1 MFAAVLRDAWRQYRR
16 RPLAAVITVV
26 VGGLPVFLE
35 PEDPVLA
42 VPLAVILLAAGLL
55 VELFLVSW
63 LAGAID
69 PAPSPT
75 PAEASLAEVE
85 GARPS
90 PVPLQ
95 SPSAQAAA
103 ALATMRRTIGPGV
116 RAGLLRAF
124 YLLGALMVGLLLFG
138 SREGGPLPE
147 SEQTKLAVGLWPL
160 FGVAF
165 AFLAV
170 LMQRVVLGGERRVR
184 QAAGVS
190 HRVASAHFPLCLLI
204 GLLQASGLVLASLV
218 VEFWVL
224 AVLSI
229 LLALADPYLIGMCNA
244 LYLRT
249 RAEQEPVDAGDG
261 SLRPPRR

>member
-42 VPLAVILLAAGLL
+42 VPLAVVLLAAGLL

-75 PAEASLAEVE
+75 P
-85 GARPS
+85 
-90 PVPLQ
+90 
-95 SPSAQAAA
+95 AAA

-249 RAEQEPVDAGDG
+249 RADQEPVDAGDG

>member
-1 MFAAVLRDAWRQYRR
+1 MFVAVLRDAWRQYRR
-16 RPLAAVITVV
+16 RPLAAVLAVV

-35 PEDPVLA
+35 PDEPLVA
-42 VPLAVILLAAGLL
+42 VPLAVVLLAAGLL

-63 LAGAID
+63 LASAID

-75 PAEASLAEVE
+75 P
-85 GARPS
+85 
-90 PVPLQ
+90 
-95 SPSAQAAA
+95 AAA

-124 YLLGALMVGLLLFG
+124 YLLAALTVGLLLFG
-138 SREGGPLPE
+138 SRESGPLPE
-147 SEQTKLAVGLWPL
+147 SEQTKLAIGLWPL
-160 FGVAF
+160 FGFAF

-170 LMQRVVLGGERRVR
+170 LMQRVVLGGERKVR
-184 QAAGVS
+184 QAASVS

-218 VEFWVL
+218 VEFWAL

-229 LLALADPYLIGMCNA
+229 LLALADPYLIGMSNA

-249 RAEQEPVDAGDG
+249 RADQEPVDAGDG

>member
-35 PEDPVLA
+35 PEDPLLA
-42 VPLAVILLAAGLL
+42 VPLAVVLLAAGLL
-55 VELFLVSW
+55 VELFLISW

-75 PAEASLAEVE
+75 P
-85 GARPS
+85 
-90 PVPLQ
+90 
-95 SPSAQAAA
+95 AAA

-204 GLLQASGLVLASLV
+204 GLLQASGLVVASLV
-218 VEFWVL
+218 IEFWVL

>member
-16 RPLAAVITVV
+16 RPLAAANTLA
-26 VGGLPVFLE
+26 VGGLPVFL
-35 PEDPVLA
+35 LG
-42 VPLAVILLAAGLL
+42 AGLL

-69 PAPSPT
+69 PDPP
-75 PAEASLAEVE
+75 PN
-85 GARPS
+85 P
-90 PVPLQ
+90 
-95 SPSAQAAA
+95 AAA

-124 YLLGALMVGLLLFG
+124 YLLLALMVGLTLFG
-138 SREGGPLPE
+138 SRESGPLPE
-147 SEQTKLAVGLWPL
+147 SEQAKLAVGLWPL
-160 FGVAF
+160 FGIAF
-165 AFLAV
+165 GFLAV

-184 QAAGVS
+184 QAARVS

-218 VEFWVL
+218 VEFRVL
-224 AVLSI
+224 AALSL

-249 RAEQEPVDAGDG
+249 RADQEPVDAGDG

>member
-16 RPLAAVITVV
+16 RPLAAVLTLV

-35 PEDPVLA
+35 PEDPMLA
-42 VPLAVILLAAGLL
+42 VPLAVFLLGAGLL

-69 PAPSPT
+69 PAPPPN
-75 PAEASLAEVE
+75 PAAV
-85 GARPS
+85 
-90 PVPLQ
+90 
-95 SPSAQAAA
+95 

-116 RAGLLRAF
+116 RAGLVRAL
-124 YLLGALMVGLLLFG
+124 YLLAALMVGLMLFG
-138 SREGGPLPE
+138 SRESGPLPS
-147 SEQTKLAVGLWPL
+147 SEQAKLAVGLWPL
-160 FGVAF
+160 FGIAF

-184 QAAGVS
+184 QAARVS
-190 HRVASAHFPLCLLI
+190 HRVASAYFPLCLLI

-224 AVLSI
+224 AALSL
-229 LLALADPYLIGMCNA
+229 LLAVADPYLIGMCNA

-249 RAEQEPVDAGDG
+249 RADQEPVDAGDG

>member
-1 MFAAVLRDAWRQYRR
+1 MFVAVLRDAWRQYRR
-16 RPLAAVITVV
+16 RPLAAVLAVV

-35 PEDPVLA
+35 PDEPLVA
-42 VPLAVILLAAGLL
+42 VPLAVVLLAAGLL

-63 LAGAID
+63 LASAID

-75 PAEASLAEVE
+75 P
-85 GARPS
+85 
-90 PVPLQ
+90 
-95 SPSAQAAA
+95 AAA

-124 YLLGALMVGLLLFG
+124 YLLAALTVGLLLFG
-138 SREGGPLPE
+138 SRESGPLPE
-147 SEQTKLAVGLWPL
+147 SEQTKLAIGLWPL
-160 FGVAF
+160 FGFAF

-170 LMQRVVLGGERRVR
+170 LMQRVVLGGERKVR
-184 QAAGVS
+184 QAASVS

-204 GLLQASGLVLASLV
+204 GLLQASGLVVASLV
-218 VEFWVL
+218 VEFWAL

-249 RAEQEPVDAGDG
+249 RADQEPVDAGDG
-261 SLRPPRR
+261 SLKPPRT

>member
-35 PEDPVLA
+35 PDDPVVA
-42 VPLAVILLAAGLL
+42 VPLAVLLLGAGLL
-55 VELFLVSW
+55 VELFLVAW
-63 LAGAID
+63 LAGALD
-69 PAPSPT
+69 PAPP
-75 PAEASLAEVE
+75 P
-85 GARPS
+85 
-90 PVPLQ
+90 
-95 SPSAQAAA
+95 AAA
-103 ALATMRRTIGPGV
+103 ALATMRGAIGPGV
-116 RAGLLRAF
+116 RAGLLRAL
-124 YLLGALMVGLLLFG
+124 YLVLALMVGLLLFG

-170 LMQRVVLGGERRVR
+170 LMQRVVLGGERKVR
-184 QAAGVS
+184 QAASAS
-190 HRVASAHFPLCLLI
+190 HRVASAHFPICLLI
-204 GLLQASGLVLASLV
+204 GLLQASGLVMASLV
-218 VEFWVL
+218 VEFWLL
-224 AVLSI
+224 AALSI
-229 LLALADPYLIGMCNA
+229 LLALADPYLIGMSNA

-261 SLRPPRR
+261 SLKPPRR

>member
-42 VPLAVILLAAGLL
+42 VPLAVVLLAAGLL

-75 PAEASLAEVE
+75 P
-85 GARPS
+85 
-90 PVPLQ
+90 
-95 SPSAQAAA
+95 AAA

-204 GLLQASGLVLASLV
+204 GLLQASGLVVASLV
-218 VEFWVL
+218 IEFWVL

>member
-42 VPLAVILLAAGLL
+42 VPLAVVLLAAGLL

-75 PAEASLAEVE
+75 P
-85 GARPS
+85 
-90 PVPLQ
+90 
-95 SPSAQAAA
+95 AAA

-229 LLALADPYLIGMCNA
+229 LLALADPYLVGMCNA

>member
-1 MFAAVLRDAWRQYRR
+1 MFVAVLRDAWRQYRR
-16 RPLAAVITVV
+16 RPLAAVLAVV

-35 PEDPVLA
+35 PDEPLVA
-42 VPLAVILLAAGLL
+42 VPLAVVLLAAGLL

-63 LAGAID
+63 LASAID

-75 PAEASLAEVE
+75 P
-85 GARPS
+85 
-90 PVPLQ
+90 
-95 SPSAQAAA
+95 AAA

-124 YLLGALMVGLLLFG
+124 YLLAALTVGLLLFG
-138 SREGGPLPE
+138 SRESGPLPE
-147 SEQTKLAVGLWPL
+147 SEQTKLAIGLWPL
-160 FGVAF
+160 FGFAF

-170 LMQRVVLGGERRVR
+170 LMQRVVLGGERKVR
-184 QAAGVS
+184 QAASVS

-249 RAEQEPVDAGDG
+249 RADQEPVDASDG
-261 SLRPPRR
+261 SLRPPRT

>member
-1 MFAAVLRDAWRQYRR
+1 MFVAVLRDAWRQYRR
-16 RPLAAVITVV
+16 RPLAAVLAVV

-35 PEDPVLA
+35 PDEPLVA
-42 VPLAVILLAAGLL
+42 VPLAVVLLAAGLL

-63 LAGAID
+63 LASAID

-75 PAEASLAEVE
+75 P
-85 GARPS
+85 
-90 PVPLQ
+90 
-95 SPSAQAAA
+95 AAA

-124 YLLGALMVGLLLFG
+124 YLLAALTVGLLLFG
-138 SREGGPLPE
+138 SRESGPLPE
-147 SEQTKLAVGLWPL
+147 SEQTKLAIGLWPL
-160 FGVAF
+160 FGFAF

-170 LMQRVVLGGERRVR
+170 LMQRVVLGGERKVR
-184 QAAGVS
+184 QAASVS

-229 LLALADPYLIGMCNA
+229 LLALADPYLIGMSNA

-249 RAEQEPVDAGDG
+249 RADQEPVDAGDG
-261 SLRPPRR
+261 SLRPPRT

>member
-1 MFAAVLRDAWRQYRR
+1 MFVAVLRDAWRQYRR
-16 RPLAAVITVV
+16 RPLAAVLAVV

-35 PEDPVLA
+35 PDEPLVA
-42 VPLAVILLAAGLL
+42 VPLAVVLLAAGLL

-63 LAGAID
+63 LASAID

-75 PAEASLAEVE
+75 PA
-85 GARPS
+85 
-90 PVPLQ
+90 
-95 SPSAQAAA
+95 AA
-103 ALATMRRTIGPGV
+103 ALATMRRTFGPGV

-124 YLLGALMVGLLLFG
+124 YLLAALTVGLLLFG
-138 SREGGPLPE
+138 SRESGPLPE
-147 SEQTKLAVGLWPL
+147 SEQTKLAIGLWPL
-160 FGVAF
+160 FGFAF

-170 LMQRVVLGGERRVR
+170 LMQRVVLGGERKVR
-184 QAAGVS
+184 QAASVS

-218 VEFWVL
+218 VEVWVL

-229 LLALADPYLIGMCNA
+229 LLAVADPYLIGMSTA

-249 RAEQEPVDAGDG
+249 RADQEPVDAGDG
-261 SLRPPRR
+261 SLRPPRT

>member
-16 RPLAAVITVV
+16 RPWAAVITVV

-35 PEDPVLA
+35 PDDPVVA
-42 VPLAVILLAAGLL
+42 VPLAVLLLGAGLL
-55 VELFLVSW
+55 VELFLVAW
-63 LAGAID
+63 LAGALEE
-69 PAPSPT
+69 APP
-75 PAEASLAEVE
+75 P
-85 GARPS
+85 
-90 PVPLQ
+90 
-95 SPSAQAAA
+95 AAA
-103 ALATMRRTIGPGV
+103 ALATMRGAIGPGV
-116 RAGLLRAF
+116 RAGLLRAL
-124 YLLGALMVGLLLFG
+124 YLVLALMVGLLLFG

-190 HRVASAHFPLCLLI
+190 HRVASAHFPICLVI

-224 AVLSI
+224 AALSI
-229 LLALADPYLIGMCNA
+229 LLALADPYLIGMSNA

-249 RAEQEPVDAGDG
+249 RAEQEPADAGDG
-261 SLRPPRR
+261 SLKPPRR